1 MTAGRLLVVAL
12 GLLFAAPF
20 ARGEDPAHRQVLL
33 IHSYHAGYSWT
44 DDLER
49 GILDVLRAAP
59 DLDVRIEYMDWKHH
73 PTAETLLRFEET
85 LRFKYAGRRVDLVLA
100 TDNAAAEFALATRD
114 ALFPRAAVVFC
125 GVNDYQPALIAGRPW
140 ATGVAETIDAAGTV
154 GAALRLLPAA
164 RAATVV
170 VDDTETGQALRRE
183 LLRELAPFASRLKI
197 DFVRSKTVPEL
208 VEELAALPPGDGF
221 ILYLPFLTDAR
232 GRFTDLWELSEML
245 RDRVR
250 RPMFGMH
257 EEALGHGIVG
267 GSLLGGRL
275 HGELAAR
282 IALRILDGRSPATI
296 PVAVA
301 PTVRYAFDY
310 AQLRRFGLSS
320 AALPPGSFVL
330 GEPPGF
336 YLRHRPLILATMSV
350 LAVGLLLAA
359 GAAARRRREAAQL
372 RAEES
377 RLRLMLERMPAL
389 VCAFDAEGRA
399 AMWNDEC
406 ERVTGYAAAEVVGA
420 PDFLAA
426 VNATADE
433 RVGFKATL
441 DARTDFRDVER
452 PLVRKDGSTRIVAWS
467 KQSRRFPVPG
477 WAVWLVGIDVTARRE
492 AEEDRRRLAAAVQ
505 EAREGIAVVAPDGLI
520 RYANPAFESLTGHER
535 GAVSGRSAESVLR
548 PDDSTPEL
556 RRALDALAAG
566 GSFTGRVVVS
576 GGEKKTLVELTISPS
591 RRADGAPDDAALV
604 ARDVTEEAEREE
616 RLRHTQ
622 KMEALG
628 VLAGGVAHDFNNL
641 LTAILGYAE
650 LLRLEAA
657 PGTTVESAART
668 IEGAAER
675 AAELTRGLL
684 GFARRGKLRNEP
696 FDLRATV
703 REAAALLE
711 RTLDKSVRLIVE
723 LADEPLVVRGDQG
736 QMVQA
741 ALNLAINARD
751 AMPDGGDLKLEV
763 RRAAPPAELAASLP
777 DDAAD
782 AWAEL
787 SVADTGCGVPEE
799 LRARI
804 FEPFFTT
811 KRPGQGTGMGLAMVY
826 GIARAHGGTV
836 SLESAVG
843 RGSTF
848 VVHLPLEK
856 DAAVAVAP
864 PAPADDSLRPGLVLV
879 VDDEPFVRDAAA
891 AMIRSLG
898 GRPLLAEGGAE
909 AAALFRAR
917 AAEIDLV
924 LLDLIMPGM
933 DGERCF
939 RELRAIDPAA
949 RIVLC
954 SGHDVDG
961 RAQRVLD
968 AGAAALLRK
977 PYTIAELAAAL
988 GAALRPR

>member
-1 MTAGRLLVVAL
+1 MTVRRLLLVAL
-12 GLLFAAPF
+12 GLLLAAHQ
-20 ARGEDPAHRQVLL
+20 ARAEDPAHRQVLL
-33 IHSYHAGYSWT
+33 LHSYHAGYSWT
-44 DDLER
+44 DDLQR
-49 GILDVLRAAP
+49 GILGVLREAP
-59 DLDVRIEYMDWKHH
+59 ELDVRIEYMDWKHF

-114 ALFPRAAVVFC
+114 ALFPRAAVVVC
-125 GVNDYQPALIAGRPW
+125 GVNDMPPGVFAGKPW
-140 ATGVAETIDAAGTV
+140 ATGIGETMDAGGTV
-154 GAALRLLPAA
+154 AAALRLLPAA
-164 RAATVV
+164 RTATIV
-170 VDDTETGQALRRE
+170 VDDTETGQAMRRELRRE
-183 LLRELAPFASRLKI
+183 LAPLADRLTLR
-197 DFVRSKTVPEL
+197 FVRSKTIPDL

-221 ILYLPFLTDAR
+221 VLYLPFLTDAR
-232 GRFTDLWELSEML
+232 GRFTDLWELPEML
-245 RDRVR
+245 RSRVR
-250 RPMFGMH
+250 QPMFGMH
-257 EEALGHGIVG
+257 EAALGHGIVG

-275 HGELAAR
+275 QGERAAR
-282 IALRILDGRSPATI
+282 VALEILGGRSPATI
-296 PVAVA
+296 PIEIK

-310 AQLRRFGLSS
+310 AELRRFGLSP

-336 YLRHRPLILATMSV
+336 YARHRPLILATMSI
-350 LAVGLLLAA
+350 LAVGLVLAA
-359 GAAARRRREAAQL
+359 GAAAWRHRVAAQL
-372 RAEES
+372 RAEGE
-377 RLRLMLERMPAL
+377 RLRLLLEWMPAL

-399 AMWNDEC
+399 VLWNAEC
-406 ERVTGYAAAEVVGA
+406 ERVTGHPATDVVGA
-420 PDFLAA
+420 ADFPAS
-426 VNATADE
+426 VNANAEE
-433 RVGFKATL
+433 RGGFQAIF
-441 DARTDFRDVER
+441 DARSDFRDIER
-452 PLVRKDGSTRIVAWS
+452 TLVRDDGETRTVAWS

-477 WAVWLVGIDVTARRE
+477 WAVWLVGIDVTARKK
-492 AEEDRRRLAAAVQ
+492 AEEERRRLAAAVEQ
-505 EAREGIAVVAPDGLI
+505 AREAIAVVAPGGTI
-520 RYANPAFESLTGHER
+520 RYANLAFELLTGLPH
-535 GAVSGRSAESVLR
+535 GDAVGRTLESVFC
-548 PDDSTPEL
+548 PEDSTPEL
-556 RRALDALAAG
+556 RKALDALAAG
-566 GSFTGRVVVS
+566 RPFAGRVDLS
-576 GGEKKTLVELTISPS
+576 RGEEKTLVELAVSPS
-591 RRADGAPDDAALV
+591 RRADGTPDDAALL
-604 ARDVTEEAEREE
+604 ARDVTEEVEREE
-616 RLRHTQ
+616 RYRHTQ

-650 LLRLEAA
+650 LLRQEAA
-657 PGTTVESAART
+657 PGSTVESAART

-703 REAAALLE
+703 RETAALLE
-711 RTLDKSVRLIVE
+711 RTLDKSVRLTVE
-723 LADEPLVVRGDQG
+723 LGDEPLVVRGDQG

-751 AMPDGGDLKLEV
+751 AMPDGGDLRLAA
-763 RRAAPPAELAASLP
+763 RRAAPPEEPAPSLP
-777 DDAAD
+777 GEPG
-782 AWAEL
+782 AWAAL

-811 KRPGQGTGMGLAMVY
+811 KRPGKGTGMGLAMVY
-826 GIARAHGGTV
+826 GIARGHGGTV

-848 VVHLPLEK
+848 SVHLPLEQG
-856 DAAVAVAP
+856 AALPAAP
-864 PAPADDSLRPGLVLV
+864 PKPADGASGLGLVLV

-898 GRPLLAEGGAE
+898 GRVLLAEGGA
-909 AAALFRAR
+909 AAVELFHAQ
-917 AAEIDLV
+917 ATEIDVV

-977 PYTIAELAAAL
+977 PYTIADLAAAF
-988 GAALRPR
+988 AAARRPR

>member
-1 MTAGRLLVVAL
+1 G
-12 GLLFAAPF
+12 
-20 ARGEDPAHRQVLL
+20 
-33 IHSYHAGYSWT
+33 
-44 DDLER
+44 
-49 GILDVLRAAP
+49 
-59 DLDVRIEYMDWKHH
+59 K
-73 PTAETLLRFEET
+73 
-85 LRFKYAGRRVDLVLA
+85 
-100 TDNAAAEFALATRD
+100 
-114 ALFPRAAVVFC
+114 
-125 GVNDYQPALIAGRPW
+125 PW
-140 ATGVAETIDAAGTV
+140 ATGIGEAMDAGGTV
-154 GAALRLLPAA
+154 AAALRLLPAA
-164 RAATVV
+164 RTATVV
-170 VDDTETGQALRRE
+170 VDDTETGQAMRRE
-183 LLRELAPFASRLKI
+183 MQRELAPFANRLTLR
-197 DFVRSKTVPEL
+197 FVRSKTIPDL
-208 VEELAALPPGDGF
+208 VEELAALSPGDGF
-221 ILYLPFLTDAR
+221 ILYLPFLTDAQ
-232 GRFTDLWELSEML
+232 GRFTDLWELPEML
-245 RDRVR
+245 RGRVR
-250 RPMFGMH
+250 QPMFGMH
-257 EEALGHGIVG
+257 EAALGHGIVG

-275 HGELAAR
+275 QGERAAR
-282 IALRILDGRSPATI
+282 VALEILDGRSPATI
-296 PVAVA
+296 PIETK
-301 PTVRYAFDY
+301 PTVRFAFDY
-310 AQLRRFGLSS
+310 AQLRRFGMSL

-330 GEPPGF
+330 GEPPSF
-336 YLRHRPLILATMSV
+336 YVRHRPLFLATISV
-350 LAVGLLLAA
+350 LALGLLLAA
-359 GAAARRRREAAQL
+359 GAAAHRHREAANL
-372 RAEES
+372 RAEGE

-406 ERVTGYAAAEVVGA
+406 ERVTGYLAAEVVDV

-426 VNATADE
+426 VNATTDE
-433 RVGFKATL
+433 RAGFQGL
-441 DARTDFRDVER
+441 FDARTDFRDVER
-452 PLVRKDGSTRIVAWS
+452 TLVRKDGATRTVAWS

-477 WAVWLVGIDVTARRE
+477 WAVWLVGIDVTARRR
-492 AEEDRRRLAAAVQ
+492 AEEERRRLAAAVEQ
-505 EAREGIAVVAPDGLI
+505 AREAIAVVAPDGLI
-520 RYANPAFESLTGHER
+520 RYANPAFELLVGLAR
-535 GAVSGRSAESVLR
+535 GDAAGRTLESVLR
-548 PDDSTPEL
+548 PDETTPEL
-556 RRALDALAAG
+556 RRAIDALAAG
-566 GSFTGRVVVS
+566 RPFAGRVDLPRAQ
-576 GGEKKTLVELTISPS
+576 ERTLVELAISPS

-650 LLRLEAA
+650 LLRQEAA
-657 PGTTVESAART
+657 PGSAVESAART
-668 IEGAAER
+668 IEGAAGR

-703 REAAALLE
+703 RETAALLE
-711 RTLDKSVRLIVE
+711 RTLDKSVRLTVE
-723 LADEPLVVRGDQG
+723 LGDEPLVVRGDQG

-751 AMPDGGDLKLEV
+751 AMPDGGDLTLEV
-763 RRAAPPAELAASLP
+763 RRAAPPAELASSLP
-777 DDAAD
+777 DDAG
-782 AWAEL
+782 AWAAL
-787 SVADTGCGVPEE
+787 SVTDTGCGVPEE

-826 GIARAHGGTV
+826 GIARGHGGTI

-848 VVHLPLEK
+848 AVHLPLER
-856 DAAVAVAP
+856 DAPLPATP
-864 PAPADDSLRPGLVLV
+864 PKSAGDALGLGLVLV
-879 VDDEPFVRDAAA
+879 VDDEPYVRDAAA
-891 AMIRSLG
+891 AMVRSLG
-898 GRPLLAEGGAE
+898 GRPLLAEGGAAAVELFHAE
-909 AAALFRAR
+909 AAA
-917 AAEIDLV
+917 IDVV

-977 PYTIAELAAAL
+977 PYTIADLAAAF
-988 GAALRPR
+988 AAARRPR